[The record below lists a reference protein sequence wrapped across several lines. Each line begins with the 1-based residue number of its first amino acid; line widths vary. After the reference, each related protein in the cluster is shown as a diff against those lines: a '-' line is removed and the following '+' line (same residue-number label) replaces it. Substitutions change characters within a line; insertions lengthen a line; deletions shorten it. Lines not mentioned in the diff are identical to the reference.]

1 MIYLE
6 SLTEKEAAVVAEA
19 KSKQSIVFLQGLK
32 NAMNGGSVTSFERR
46 ILEELT
52 AMRLPDEVINII
64 VLYTFNRNQK
74 ANLVRNYVLMIAND
88 FSYKQVTTAEA
99 AVLLLRPKQQQ
110 VEKQSYKS
118 NVPSWGKSNYR
129 NTPNPEKRAELE
141 KEKLLLLQKLREVRK
156 VNVSGQEEEDTSIR
170 KELIKLDKELNKLVN
185 VLSGLHYKDDPAES
199 KQKEFEDYIDK
210 KLESLSSNPTH
221 EEQKGLDAAIVNR
234 LLEVD
239 AKLNEDSNIPEWSNP
254 YYKDYTTHEEKEKL
268 EEKKRKLLEK
278 LKK

>member
-1 MIYLE
+1 ME

-52 AMRLPDEVINII
+52 AMGLPDEVVNII

-118 NVPSWGKSNYR
+118 NVPSWSN
-129 NTPNPEKRAELE
+129 PNYTNKTSPEERAELE
-141 KEKLLLLQKLREVRK
+141 KKKQRLLQKL
-156 VNVSGQEEEDTSIR
+156 
-170 KELIKLDKELNKLVN
+170 
-185 VLSGLHYKDDPAES
+185 KDP
-199 KQKEFEDYIDK
+199 K
-210 KLESLSSNPTH
+210 K
-221 EEQKGLDAAIVNR
+221 
-234 LLEVD
+234 
-239 AKLNEDSNIPEWSNP
+239 
-254 YYKDYTTHEEKEKL
+254 
-268 EEKKRKLLEK
+268 
-278 LKK
+278 